1 MSLEVIILISLN
13 LFTSTKLG
21 ISRSFITH
29 QEAPPICSP
38 FRISNKYG
46 ENVSR
51 ETMQQIESLNEILGD
66 VSRETP

>member
-1 MSLEVIILISLN
+1 ML
-13 LFTSTKLG
+13 
-21 ISRSFITH
+21 
-29 QEAPPICSP
+29 P

-51 ETMQQIESLNEILGD
+51 EIMQQVESLSEILGD

>member
-1 MSLEVIILISLN
+1 MLL
-13 LFTSTKLG
+13 
-21 ISRSFITH
+21 
-29 QEAPPICSP
+29 

-51 ETMQQIESLNEILGD
+51 ETMQQIESLSEILGD